1 MDNRFFNRR
10 YDQISIMIVEDH
22 PLFRD
27 GLNAALSL
35 EDDLIIIGSYADGE
49 IALEMAQKFHPDIV
63 LIDVNLPSMNG
74 LQVTRMLKAQS
85 PGTAVVVLTAYH
97 DSEQVLH
104 AMRAGA
110 SAYCAKDITPTDLI
124 DVIRAAAAG
133 YYIVGTQKL
142 DSDALQKWINRG
154 VEAISP
160 YVVDPNEHYS
170 PLSPREM
177 EILQFVTNGMSNKE
191 IAVKLRISQQTV
203 KNHMTSI
210 LKKLNVQ
217 DRTQAAVA
225 SLRHGWV
232 RLQIDPSELHLPDV
246 DDE

>member
-1 MDNRFFNRR
+1 MDNRFLNRR